1 MYSQGFAI
9 AGILSVLIWAYL
21 LLARGRFWQVDRT
34 VVFSKLIPNF
44 SRVAVV
50 LPARNEEGVVA
61 RCITSLLE
69 QTCWESIHI
78 FLVDDFSSDSTIAV
92 TREAAER
99 AGKSALLTVTACGP
113 LPSGWT
119 GKLWAVREGIEE
131 ASLFNPKYVLLT
143 DADMV
148 HDPQSIA
155 TLLQIAESGG
165 YDLVSVTGRSECETL
180 AERLLMPA
188 FTFFFL
194 MLYPPTWIE
203 DPRRKTAG
211 ADGGCILIRSD
222 ALARVGGVESIRHEV
237 IDDCALARTIKRS
250 GGKLYMGV
258 SNLTA
263 SVRGH
268 ESFSQMGRVI
278 SRTAFSQLRHSTL
291 LLLATLV
298 GLAITYVLPVVM
310 TFSNIP
316 VLMALGMSAWAV
328 MTLCYFPVVRFYGLK
343 PQWSLTLPI
352 AVLFYMAATLWSALR
367 FWSSKGGEWKER
379 VQDPA
384 VRATFQSREDMGR
397 H

>member
-1 MYSQGFAI
+1 
-9 AGILSVLIWAYL
+9 
-21 LLARGRFWQVDRT
+21 
-34 VVFSKLIPNF
+34 
-44 SRVAVV
+44 
-50 LPARNEEGVVA
+50 
-61 RCITSLLE
+61 
-69 QTCWESIHI
+69 
-78 FLVDDFSSDSTIAV
+78 
-92 TREAAER
+92 
-99 AGKSALLTVTACGP
+99 
-113 LPSGWT
+113 
-119 GKLWAVREGIEE
+119 
-131 ASLFNPKYVLLT
+131 
-143 DADMV
+143 
-148 HDPQSIA
+148 
-155 TLLQIAESGG
+155 
-165 YDLVSVTGRSECETL
+165 
-180 AERLLMPA
+180 
-188 FTFFFL
+188 
-194 MLYPPTWIE
+194 
-203 DPRRKTAG
+203 
-211 ADGGCILIRSD
+211 
-222 ALARVGGVESIRHEV
+222 
-237 IDDCALARTIKRS
+237 
-250 GGKLYMGV
+250 MGV